1 MKILVAS
8 NNQGKV
14 KEIQEILNEYEIISL
29 KEINCEIDVVEDGK
43 TFEENAIKKAQTIY
57 NETKIPCIA
66 DDSGIEIEEYQGWPG
81 VLTARFLGEDKQ
93 TNEYA
98 RQRNEYILEKM
109 KNQPKERRKVKH
121 VTCIAYC
128 DENGIKVVR
137 GEQDGYIAEGF
148 RGNNGFGF
156 DEIFELLDG
165 RTMAEILKE
174 EKNKI
179 SSRKKAL
186 EKIKE
191 QI

>member
-8 NNQGKV
+8 NNQGKI

-43 TFEENAIKKAQTIY
+43 TFEENAIKKAKTIF

-66 DDSGIEIEEYQGWPG
+66 DDSGIEIEEFKGWPG
-81 VLTARFLGEDKQ
+81 VSTARFLGEDKQ

-98 RQRNEYILEKM
+98 RERNEYILEKM
-109 KNQPKERRKVKH
+109 KNLSKEKRKVKH

-128 DENGIKVVR
+128 DENGAIVVR
-137 GEQDGYIAEGF
+137 GEQVGYIAENF
-148 RGNNGFGF
+148 RGDNGFGF
-156 DEIFELLDG
+156 DEIFELPDG
-165 RTMAEILKE
+165 RTMAEITKE

-186 EKIKE
+186 EKIKK